1 MAGSSVNKMKKSRSP
16 WRDFGRLRAS
26 SPSHKWLGYFQVK
39 RRDAENGNRDGRAP
53 QQSPSRAAKGGLGW
67 TNDV

>member
-1 MAGSSVNKMKKSRSP
+1 MVAVRKTFRP

-26 SPSHKWLGYFQVK
+26 SPSHKWLGYFQVQ

-53 QQSPSRAAKGGLGW
+53 QSKFVGDDVRRLKYADPSF
-67 TNDV
+67 